1 MTPLLLLDFDG
12 VLNALLGKGGSP
24 NPDWPDWEKSTADGF
39 TLWTSR
45 TMAAAVSSLAETN
58 WLTTW
63 NEDDKANT
71 LLSPLLDIGP
81 FPVAAAPLTGP
92 ERDEL
97 WKPRAVAAAIKTGRP
112 VVWLDD
118 DCEFLWDEWL
128 RAAPEWKYE
137 DTSNLFKLA
146 PIDDV
151 GLTIENLGSVRSWL
165 SAIKAD

>member
-12 VLNALLGKGGSP
+12 VLNALLDRCDSP

-45 TMAAAVSSLAETN
+45 IMAAAVSSLAETH

-71 LLSPLLDIGP
+71 LLSPLLGIGP
-81 FPVAAAPLTGP
+81 FPVAAAPLNYP

-97 WKPRAVAAAIKTGRP
+97 WKPRAVAAALKTGRP

-118 DCEFLWDEWL
+118 DCEFMWTEWL
-128 RAAPEWKYE
+128 RAAPEWKHE
-137 DTSNLFKLA
+137 DTSNLFRLA
-146 PIDDV
+146 PDDAV
-151 GLTIENLGSVRSWL
+151 GLTAQHLRAVKDWL
-165 SAIKAD
+165 HGHEAT